1 MCSIYSKQYIIY
13 PLDGMIGLDVPVWT
27 LNYLNAGWTMET
39 AALTFWCFSDVWG
52 NFESMTL
59 YITDLEY
66 HIFV

>member
-1 MCSIYSKQYIIY
+1 
-13 PLDGMIGLDVPVWT
+13 MIGLDVPVWT